1 MSQGDVVSV
10 ASALAFPSFA
20 AAAPVVRTGPA
31 GGLERT
37 VRWVHSS
44 EVLDIGHLLRGGEIL
59 LTAGSGLQ
67 GLGEEGLN
75 RYLRALAERQL
86 AALAVEVRGWKPAEV
101 DRLAAGA
108 ERAGILVVELHET
121 VRFVDITEEVN
132 SFIVNRQAR
141 HHTVVDDMSRQVS
154 GLISTQGPQVHEI
167 LALAERTLGARV
179 RFAGADDPLEEEPGE
194 RSEGMAHAAAVVL
207 VGGHLAGHLML
218 ESASEPVELLSIAAS
233 RLAEVLAM
241 ALAPSFSPSPEQLA
255 EAKVML
261 AILDGAPHE
270 SVDRLWTATTLP
282 AGPACVAYAVP
293 IGTTLNHE
301 RVLRRVVQRAVGAT
315 WKQGRALLV
324 PLAGADPVLRRAGLV
339 RTLEAAVAEIPA
351 VVAVGPLVWDGG
363 LSYDSFR
370 DAVQVLEDHDGS
382 PAVLDATALFAAR
395 VARHLEAA
403 DFVPLQVRATLGRLM
418 AWDAKYGTR
427 LVETLGRWLDC
438 GCNTTA
444 AAAVLH
450 VERQSL
456 HKRLSKVF
464 ELVGGDPRVTGEVFA
479 LHVATSVALRHD
491 VGGPR

>member
-20 AAAPVVRTGPA
+20 AAAPVVRTGPE
-31 GGLERT
+31 GGLDRT

-101 DRLAAGA
+101 ERLASRA
-108 ERAGILVVELHET
+108 ERAGILLVELHET

-167 LALAERTLGARV
+167 LALAEHTLGARV
-179 RFAGADDPLEEEPGE
+179 RFEGADDGPPAPGV
-194 RSEGMAHAAAVVL
+194 RPEGVARADTVVL

-218 ESASEPVELLSIAAS
+218 ESSAAPEELLSIAAG

-241 ALAPSFSPSPEQLA
+241 ALAPSFSPSPEQVA

-261 AILDGAPHE
+261 AILDGAPRE

-282 AGPACVAYAVP
+282 SGPACVAYAVP
-293 IGTTLNHE
+293 IGNTLNHE
-301 RVLRRVVQRAVGAT
+301 RVLRRVVMRAVGAT

-324 PLAGADPVLRRAGLV
+324 PLADADPVRRRTVLIE
-339 RTLEAAVAEIPA
+339 TLEAAVAEIPA

-363 LSYDSFR
+363 LAYDSFR
-370 DAVQVLEDHDGS
+370 DALQVLDDHDGS
-382 PAVLDATALFAAR
+382 PAVLDATVLFAAR
-395 VARHLEAA
+395 VARYLEATH
-403 DFVPLQVRATLGRLM
+403 FVPLQVRATLGRLT

-450 VERQSL
+450 VERQSM

-464 ELVGGDPRVTGEVFA
+464 ELVGGDPRTTGDVFA
-479 LHVATSVALRHD
+479 LHVAVRVALRHG
-491 VGGPR
+491 VGEPR